1 MLVEFVTTEPQWEC
15 PPPPSCSFPPR
26 RDNEVRRQSEQHLF
40 TQPGTHSL
48 GMTFLSAP
56 SLFQVPKDP
65 DEAFTEAG
73 LENDEAMPPLVQKVL
88 TSP

>member
-1 MLVEFVTTEPQWEC
+1 MMSLEWARRVESRGP
-15 PPPPSCSFPPR
+15 
-26 RDNEVRRQSEQHLF
+26 
-40 TQPGTHSL
+40 
-48 GMTFLSAP
+48 A
-56 SLFQVPKDP
+56 LFQVPKDP